1 MIIFLDNLK
10 VYIDPFAPFISIIDQ
25 ICLNRS
31 FISSTLHVILDLPL
45 PSLPPSTVLRVWMH
59 HELLIP
65 IILFFFSLKFLCFF
79 LRVFAFLSSYVF
91 PLSSNFTWILSKL
104 LACQTMFF
112 LHSTFAYAFYYITPR
127 QSPKLWFS
135 QFRLMI

>member
-91 PLSSNFTWILSKL
+91 PLSSNFTWITLTVGLSNHVFLAFHICICFL
-104 LACQTMFF
+104 LYNTKAIPEVMVFT
-112 LHSTFAYAFYYITPR
+112 I
-127 QSPKLWFS
+127 
-135 QFRLMI
+135 